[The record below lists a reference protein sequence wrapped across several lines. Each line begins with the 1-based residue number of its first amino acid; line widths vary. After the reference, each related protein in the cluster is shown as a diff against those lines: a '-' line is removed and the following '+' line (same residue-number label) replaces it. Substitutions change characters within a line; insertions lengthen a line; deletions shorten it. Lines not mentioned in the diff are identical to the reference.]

1 MCHELVFRTP
11 QPRVYTQRSFR
22 AIGLMSMV
30 ALLLSACTSWY
41 PMSLE
46 PRAVP
51 DKVRIT
57 TESERVELKEARLVG
72 DIAVAGSWKGTP
84 RSIRLVDMQLLEG
97 GQIDPVRVIL
107 FGVGIPLLF
116 VYTAFL
122 ADLGVIQGFWRF

>member
-1 MCHELVFRTP
+1 MMKHVLRP
-11 QPRVYTQRSFR
+11 HHSHSFR
-22 AIGLMSMV
+22 ATVLLSMV
-30 ALLLSACTSWY
+30 MVLLSACTSWY

-46 PRAVP
+46 PRALP
-51 DKVRIT
+51 YRVRIT